1 MNNGF
6 LIAEIFSRYHPG
18 KIQMHSFDS
27 SQNSSRKKNNWD
39 LLELFFTKN
48 SIGVEKKEYDRVLE
62 DDSEQLYE
70 FVCRV
75 YTLLTQRK

>member
-27 SQNSSRKKNNWD
+27 SQSALRKKNNWD
-39 LLELFFTKN
+39 LLELFLTKN
-48 SIGVEKKEYDRVLE
+48 NVAIEKK
-62 DDSEQLYE
+62 
-70 FVCRV
+70 
-75 YTLLTQRK
+75 